1 MRRILVVLLLVG
13 CSPLEYAFTPSVKGV
28 IPKPD
33 NCVIEVV
40 TSQPS
45 RDYQELGQLEYYN
58 GKEPT
63 TTEAFKKAVWA
74 QVCQAGGD
82 AVIAIADAKGRYTK
96 GTVIAYTNKAQ
107 APATSAVDK

>member
-1 MRRILVVLLLVG
+1 MRRILAVLLLAG
-13 CSPLEYAFTPSVKGV
+13 CSPLTYAFTPSVKGLT
-28 IPKPD
+28 PKPD

-45 RDYQELGQLEYYN
+45 RDYQELGVLEYYN

-63 TTEAFKKAVWA
+63 TTDAFKQAVWA

-82 AVIAIADAKGRYTK
+82 AVIAIADPKGRFTR
-96 GTVIAYTNKAQ
+96 GTVIGYTNRAQ
-107 APATSAVDK
+107 APTP